1 MAYLKPTI
9 LIPAAVAAACLSI
22 PAAAQTAAPAPAT
35 PAAPAPAAQADS
47 AEGYVI
53 GPGDVIEVSVLGQ
66 PEFTTRARVR
76 TDGTIALPFL
86 GDTPVQGKTAITL
99 ADEVGAKLRSG
110 GYYAKPITN
119 VEIVGFASNYVTLL
133 GAVSTPGLQPI
144 DREYRVSEVIARAG
158 GIRADGADYVV
169 LRRETGEELRLPF
182 EKLAMGGDADDPVVR
197 PGDKLY
203 VPDAEKYFIYGQVNA
218 PGAFPLKGDLT
229 LRKAIASSG
238 GLTPSGSAKRV
249 KVFRNGVEQRA
260 ELENPIQPGDV
271 IVIGERLF

>member
-1 MAYLKPTI
+1 MAYSKSKI
-9 LIPAAVAAACLSI
+9 LISAALAALTLT
-22 PAAAQTAAPAPAT
+22 PAAAQAPAQ
-35 PAAPAPAAQADS
+35 AAPAPAAETAT
-47 AEGYVI
+47 EGYVI

-86 GDTPVQGKTAITL
+86 GDTSVQGKTALVL
-99 ADEVGAKLRSG
+99 ASEIGAKLRAG
-110 GYYAKPITN
+110 GYYAKPIPN
-119 VEIVGFASNYVTLL
+119 VEVVGFASNYVTLL
-133 GAVSTPGLQPI
+133 GAIGQPGLQPI
-144 DREYRVSEVIARAG
+144 DREYRVSEVVARAG

-169 LRRETGEELRLPF
+169 LRRESGEELRLPF
-182 EKLAMGGDADDPVVR
+182 VKLAMGGDADDPVVR

-203 VPDAEKYFIYGQVNA
+203 VPEAERYYIYGQINA
-218 PGAFPLKGDLT
+218 PGAFPLKGELT
-229 LRKAIASSG
+229 LRKAIAQSG

-260 ELENPIQPGDV
+260 ELENPIQAGDV